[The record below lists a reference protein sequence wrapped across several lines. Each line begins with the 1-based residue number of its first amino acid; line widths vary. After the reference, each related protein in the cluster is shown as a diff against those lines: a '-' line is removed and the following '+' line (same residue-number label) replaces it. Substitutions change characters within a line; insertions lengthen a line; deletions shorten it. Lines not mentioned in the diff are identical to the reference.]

1 MQNIV
6 YRKVI
11 VFLFL
16 HSSVCV
22 CSFVHVLNV
31 CQLVLRECSPRPN
44 LFWWLPFLKSSF
56 HRFKAIHSFKN
67 VLPDLKVRLGRQ
79 VRHVTNTSALC
90 CTSKTISKQKPFKR
104 QNKLKKVFN
113 RFLSKINVN
122 CKFAIF
128 LFCMMTEMF
137 LH

>member
-1 MQNIV
+1 M
-6 YRKVI
+6 
-11 VFLFL
+11 
-16 HSSVCV
+16 

-44 LFWWLPFLKSSF
+44 IFWWLPFLKSSF

-79 VRHVTNTSALC
+79 VRHVTNTSVLC

-104 QNKLKKVFN
+104 QNELKKF
-113 RFLSKINVN
+113 STD
-122 CKFAIF
+122 
-128 LFCMMTEMF
+128 FCQR
-137 LH
+137 